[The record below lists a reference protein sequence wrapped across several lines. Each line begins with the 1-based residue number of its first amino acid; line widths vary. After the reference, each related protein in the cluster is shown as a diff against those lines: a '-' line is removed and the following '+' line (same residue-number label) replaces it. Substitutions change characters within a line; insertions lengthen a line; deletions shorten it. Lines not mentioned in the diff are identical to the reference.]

1 MKLSEVRKKF
11 PMYADVP
18 DEQLLI
24 GLHRKYYG
32 DMPFNEF
39 NQKIQY
45 DNAPDP
51 TQGMSGMEKFNAGVG
66 KAFSDLGTGAAQLV
80 GMGPK
85 ADEVQETRKL
95 DAPLLKSGV
104 GAAGNVAGNI
114 AAFAPLA
121 VVPGANTVAGAG
133 ALGAVTGAFQ
143 PTGAPEER
151 LMNMGVGLGLGAGT
165 QYAAT
170 TGAQKIGEMAARKEA
185 DAAAR
190 QSQNSVRDQTL
201 QAGHEAGYVVP
212 PSAVSQPSFIGG
224 RMESLGGKAA
234 LGQDASLRNQEVTD
248 ALSRSGGG
256 LGAQEPISTASLK
269 AARQRMSE
277 PYREVAALNPQAAAD
292 LEMVKSSKM
301 ESKLQWGHFNRSG
314 DPNAYKLAQAADQQ
328 AEAALNRIETAAQSS
343 GRPGLV
349 DELKKSRVDIAKN
362 HEVRNALNSGTGS
375 VDASVLGRAFDRN
388 PDRFSGD
395 LRTIAAYQQAFP
407 QYMREGSKV
416 PTPGVGKTEL
426 LASALLGTGGAAAA
440 ESPYGGLLGLAPFAS
455 GPTRGLLLSKTVQ
468 DAVSHPSYSTGL
480 LTKSASALNDAGTR
494 EKLAMLLRALS
505 LPAAATPSN

>member
-1 MKLSEVRKKF
+1 MKLSEIRKKF

-24 GLHRKYYG
+24 GMHRKYYS
-32 DMPFNEF
+32 DMPFQEF
-39 NQKIQY
+39 NKAIQY

-51 TQGMSGMEKFNAGVG
+51 TQGMSGMQKFNAGMG

-85 ADEVQETRKL
+85 DVNETRRL
-95 DAPLLKSGV
+95 DAPLLKSGA
-104 GAAGNVAGNI
+104 GAAGNVTGNI

-133 ALGAVTGAFQ
+133 ALGAMTGAFQ
-143 PTGAPEER
+143 PTGSPEER
-151 LMNMGVGLGLGAGT
+151 LLNMGIGGGLGAGT

-170 TGAQKIGEMAARKEA
+170 TGAQKIGEWGARKEA
-185 DAAAR
+185 EAAAL
-190 QSQNSVRDQTL
+190 QSQNSVRDKTL

-212 PSAVSQPSFIGG
+212 PSAVNAPSFIGG
-224 RMESLGGKAA
+224 RLESLGGKAA
-234 LGQDASLRNQEVTD
+234 LGQEASLRNQEVTD
-248 ALSRSGGG
+248 TLARKGAG
-256 LGAQEPISTASLK
+256 LGPQEPISTSSLK

-277 PYREVAALNPQAAAD
+277 PYREIAAINPQAAAD
-292 LEMVKSSKM
+292 LEMVKSAKM

-328 AEAALNRIETAAQSS
+328 AEAALSRIESAAQST
-343 GRPGLV
+343 GKQGLV
-349 DELKKSRVDIAKN
+349 DALKQARVDIARN
-362 HEVRNALNSGTGS
+362 HEIRNAVNSGTGS

-395 LRTIAAYQQAFP
+395 LRTIASYQQAFP

-426 LASALLGTGGAAAA
+426 MASALLGGGGIAASA
-440 ESPYGGLLGLAPFAS
+440 SPFGALLGLAPFAS
-455 GPTRGLLLSKTVQ
+455 GPARGLLLSRPVQ
-468 DAVSHPSYSTGL
+468 DAISNPSYSTGL
-480 LTKSASALNDAGTR
+480 LTKSATSLNDPATR
-494 EKLAMLLRALS
+494 ERLAQLARAMA
-505 LPAAATPSN
+505 LPAIPQAGNQ